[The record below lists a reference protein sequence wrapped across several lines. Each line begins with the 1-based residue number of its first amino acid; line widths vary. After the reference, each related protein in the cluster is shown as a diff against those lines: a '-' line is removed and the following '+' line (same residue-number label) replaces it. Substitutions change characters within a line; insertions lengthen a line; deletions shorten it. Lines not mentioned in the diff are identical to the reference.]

1 MSYNWPRIYMKKSW
15 LSNILNTN
23 VEVLWFFDFEGWK
36 FEKKF
41 QGWAIKLS
49 IKPTYVKYSR
59 FQEFI
64 TRVSTGV
71 KLSFWFLIAYFRLDR
86 WRPYQP
92 PLLVSPEKIRCPL
105 PMNEWP
111 GHHKN
116 ESEIQINWENC
127 RFWWI
132 RGTWINQMLM
142 KKNLSLGAKLWPSS
156 LEED

>member
-1 MSYNWPRIYMKKSW
+1 MKYYDFS
-15 LSNILNTN
+15 ILKDEN
-23 VEVLWFFDFEGWK
+23 LK
-36 FEKKF
+36 KKF

-105 PMNEWP
+105 PMNKWP

-142 KKNLSLGAKLWPSS
+142 KKKSQFRCEIVALQFRRGLRKYSNDSWSW
-156 LEED
+156 EFD